1 MLNSWIRGINA
12 LIMVGWIY
20 IRRNFVKSIMK
31 YAVMILFISVF
42 FYYYNMFVPKNFLY
56 IIIAFPI
63 CFFAISIID
72 KLFTNK

>member
-1 MLNSWIRGINA
+1 M
-12 LIMVGWIY
+12 
-20 IRRNFVKSIMK
+20 KSIMK

-56 IIIAFPI
+56 IIIALPI
-63 CFFAISIID
+63 CLIVINIID